1 MRKTN
6 VHLEEVTMAARRGVA
21 LAFGVTLLALA
32 AMLVAGLS
40 PLAAVPAA
48 ALLLVLGSASGGF
61 GLVVRLAFRP
71 PRPQRPAG
79 GGTVTPLGVP
89 QTR

>member
-21 LAFGVTLLALA
+21 LAFGVALLALA

-40 PLAAVPAA
+40 LLTAVPAA
-48 ALLLVLGSASGGF
+48 ALLLALGAASGGF

-71 PRPQRPAG
+71 PRPQRTAS